1 MLLVVRVSRV
11 WIYVLSAAALL
22 VPAGGIAYLGAVSY
36 RDDRGAVRALQERQQ
51 LAAAVVADRL
61 TRAIEEALDA
71 IDRGVPI
78 ATTIDAPLARHW
90 FWIDGDQHLRV
101 PRAVPASLELASSA
115 EKECEG
121 ARLEVCM
128 REDLTREER
137 GARLHAAQRAETNG
151 KFAEARAQYGKLVDF
166 DDTGAAALLGLARV
180 LVDLG
185 DPGKARVVL
194 ADLEKRFPD
203 RTFDGVPVRV
213 VVATLRA
220 EANGAEGLLELAD
233 GLLAD
238 SFALD
243 PIIRLGVLT
252 RIRELLDE
260 RGDGGRVAAGR
271 GKGPADIA
279 RASRNEGERELSHD
293 LARRRAELDEHIAS
307 LRSEARA
314 ALALSDELPDI
325 VRVAALTWRGRS
337 SFREPRRTLI
347 YRRRADG
354 GIVGISVDAPML
366 EEAAGDAASVANG
379 ARALILPAG
388 GTPAPH
394 QRLIAQV
401 PLGAGLPHL
410 SLAIV
415 NPASDPDP
423 LDEVIAQRSQR
434 HIVYTSALALLLGLG
449 LLATVR
455 GAIRARELAQLK
467 SDFVSTV
474 SHELKT
480 PLTSIRMFAEML
492 EQGVARGD
500 PAKQARYQS
509 VIVQE
514 SQRLGLLI
522 ANLLDYAQIE
532 RGTRRYT
539 PSRQAI
545 AQLAQHAVATF
556 EILRDAERTGRN
568 PVEVDVSSSAMHAQV
583 DVDRDVVVQAVLNLV
598 SNAVKY
604 GGDKAIEVTVEADAT
619 AVSIAVRD
627 QGPGIPANEQVR
639 IFKEFYRT
647 ADAYRSNIEGTG
659 LGLALVKRH
668 IEGQGGTVIVDSEVG
683 RGSTFTIK
691 LPRAQESHV

>member
-1 MLLVVRVSRV
+1 MLLMVRVSRV

-51 LAAAVVADRL
+51 QAALAVAERL
-61 TRAIEEALDA
+61 TRSIEDALD
-71 IDRGVPI
+71 GVERALLGVGPQTPGG
-78 ATTIDAPLARHW
+78 AAPTPDAPLAHHW
-90 FWIDGDQHLRV
+90 FWIDADQHLRI
-101 PRAVPASLELASSA
+101 PRGVPAALELASSV
-115 EKECEG
+115 EKDCEG

-151 KFAEARAQYGKLVDF
+151 KSIEARGLYQRLVDF
-166 DDTGAAALLGLARV
+166 DDTGAAALIGLARV
-180 LVDLG
+180 HASLG
-185 DPGKARVVL
+185 DAPKASQAL
-194 ADLEKRFPD
+194 AVLEKRFVD
-203 RTFDGVPVRV
+203 RSIDGVPVRL
-213 VVATLRA
+213 VVAALRA
-220 EANGAEGLLELAD
+220 QAAGAEALLALAD
-233 GLLAD
+233 DLLAGK
-238 SFALD
+238 FAID

-252 RIRELLDE
+252 RIRALVAGKE
-260 RGDGGRVAAGR
+260 GDLPG
-271 GKGPADIA
+271 
-279 RASRNEGERELSHD
+279 
-293 LARRRAELDEHIAS
+293 RAELDERIVG
-307 LRSEARA
+307 LRREARA
-314 ALALSDELPDI
+314 AAGLADELNEI
-325 VRVAALTWRGRS
+325 GRVAAPVWRGRLS
-337 SFREPRRTLI
+337 SREPLRTLI

-354 GIVGISVDAPML
+354 GVIGISVDAPML
-366 EEAAGDAASVANG
+366 EDVAALDNAAEIAKR
-379 ARALILPAG
+379 ARTMILPAG
-388 GTPAPH
+388 GSPGPH
-394 QRLIAQV
+394 LRSIVQV
-401 PLGAGLPHL
+401 PLGTALPHL

-423 LDEVIAQRSQR
+423 LDEVIAQRSRR
-434 HIVYTSALALLLGLG
+434 HVMYTSALALLLGLG
-449 LLATVR
+449 LLATIR
-455 GAIRARELAQLK
+455 SALRARELAQLK

-492 EQGVARGD
+492 EQGVAQGD
-500 PAKQARYQS
+500 PQKQARYQS

-545 AQLAQHAVATF
+545 GQLAQHAVATF
-556 EILRDAERTGRN
+556 EILRDSERTGRN
-568 PVEVDVSSSAMHAQV
+568 PVEVDVSPGAMHAEV

-604 GGDKAIEVTVEADAT
+604 GGDKPIEVLVGADAT
-619 AVSIAVRD
+619 AAWISVRD
-627 QGPGIPANEQVR
+627 QGPGIPAGEQAR

-647 ADAYRSNIEGTG
+647 PDAYRSNIEGTG

-668 IEGQGGTVIVDSEVG
+668 IEALAGTVDVESEVG
-683 RGSTFTIK
+683 HGSTFTIR
-691 LPRAQESHV
+691 LPRVLEAA